1 MLVCVQDVN
10 FQVFS
15 VEERGFY
22 FLFYFILLL
31 FFKNVL
37 YLVMLTCEGC

>member
-15 VEERGFY
+15 VEERGFLFIL
-22 FLFYFILLL
+22 FLFIFL
-31 FFKNVL
+31 NVL

>member
-15 VEERGFY
+15 VEERGFLFIL
-22 FLFYFILLL
+22 FLFFL
-31 FFKNVL
+31 NVL

>member
-15 VEERGFY
+15 VEERGFLIL
-22 FLFYFILLL
+22 FLFFL
-31 FFKNVL
+31 NVL

>member
-15 VEERGFY
+15 VEERGF
-22 FLFYFILLL
+22 LFIL
-31 FFKNVL
+31 FFLNVL